1 MPAAQGQCPLD
12 AAQLEATIGRLAQD
26 IVSGL
31 RQNEAFVL
39 VGIRSRG
46 LPLAE
51 RLALLMREITGSPAP
66 VGALDITLY
75 RDDLTEKAGTP
86 IVRPTEIPFTLRDR
100 TVILVD
106 DVLYTGRTVRAALDA
121 LLDHGRPTKVL
132 LAILV
137 DRGGRELPIQ
147 ADFTG
152 LTVKVEPNQRVSVKI
167 QELDD
172 EDGVYIETIET
183 IEAGD
188 SHGG

>member
-12 AAQLEATIGRLAQD
+12 AAQMEAIIERLARD
-26 IVSGL
+26 IVAGL
-31 RQNEAFVL
+31 RPDEAFVL

-51 RLALLMREITGSPAP
+51 RLAHLMRETTGRPAP
-66 VGALDITLY
+66 VGVLDITLY

-86 IVRPTEIPFTLRDR
+86 IVRPTEIPFTLKDR

-121 LLDHGRPTKVL
+121 LLDHGRPTRVL
-132 LAILV
+132 LAVLV

-147 ADFTG
+147 ADFTA
-152 LTVKVEPNQRVSVKI
+152 LTVKVEKHQRVSVRI
-167 QELDD
+167 QELDG
-172 EDGVYIETIET
+172 EDGVHVESIEGRE
-183 IEAGD
+183 
-188 SHGG
+188 

>member
-12 AAQLEATIGRLAQD
+12 AAQMEATIERLAQD

-31 RQNEAFVL
+31 RQDEAFVL

-51 RLALLMREITGSPAP
+51 RLALLMRDITGSPAP

-86 IVRPTEIPFTLRDR
+86 IVRPTEIPFTLKDR

-121 LLDHGRPTKVL
+121 LLDHGRPTRVL
-132 LAILV
+132 LAILI

-152 LTVKVEPNQRVSVKI
+152 LTVRVENHQRVSVKI
-167 QELDD
+167 HELDS
-172 EDGVYIETIET
+172 EDGVYIE
-183 IEAGD
+183 GR
-188 SHGG
+188 G

>member
-12 AAQLEATIGRLAQD
+12 AAQMEAAIQGLARD

-31 RQNEAFVL
+31 RPDEAFVL

-51 RLALLMREITGSPAP
+51 RLALLMREITGRPAP

-86 IVRPTEIPFTLRDR
+86 IVRPTEIPFTLKER

-121 LLDHGRPTKVL
+121 LLDHGRPTRVL
-132 LAILV
+132 LAILI

-147 ADFTG
+147 ADFTALAVAVG
-152 LTVKVEPNQRVSVKI
+152 NHQRVSVKI
-167 QELDD
+167 QELDG
-172 EDGVYIETIET
+172 EDGVYIEPIEGR
-183 IEAGD
+183 A
-188 SHGG
+188 